1 MTISQKSIPLT
12 FDVLPKKF
20 IDELS
25 EDPKRFKDL
34 ELDYQNNERVV
45 IDLIDR
51 KINIATCLSIQM
63 TNNPF
68 VITKVLLTFPEMKK
82 NAAFMRSVIKA
93 NVTFTA
99 LVKPSLLKNRDFLR
113 EILTDNPKVAD
124 VLPPAIKSD
133 LNFPLILAQVQST
146 TNSVSPPVV
155 RKASL
160 RKSISL
166 PKSPINPV
174 NQATSEQI

>member
-1 MTISQKSIPLT
+1 MTISEQSIPLT
-12 FDVLPKKF
+12 FDVLPKK
-20 IDELS
+20 IIQELS
-25 EDPKRFKDL
+25 DEPKRFKDL
-34 ELDYQNNERVV
+34 EQGYRNNEQVV

-51 KINIATCLSIQM
+51 KINIASWLSTPM
-63 TNNPF
+63 TNNPR
-68 VITKVLLTFPEMKK
+68 ILTKILLTFPEMKK
-82 NAAFMRSVIKA
+82 NSAFMRSAIKA

-113 EILTDNPKVAD
+113 DILTDNPKVAD
-124 VLPPAIKSD
+124 VLPLAIKSE
-133 LNFPLILAQVQST
+133 LHFPIILAQAQAT

>member
-1 MTISQKSIPLT
+1 MTISEKSIPLT

-25 EDPKRFKDL
+25 SEPKRFKDL
-34 ELDYQNNERVV
+34 EQDYRNNEKVV

-51 KINIATCLSIQM
+51 KINIALWLPAQM
-63 TNNPF
+63 TNNP
-68 VITKVLLTFPEMKK
+68 IILTKILLTFPEMKK
-82 NAAFMRSVIKA
+82 NAAFMRLAIKTDVAFTTSIKA
-93 NVTFTA
+93 
-99 LVKPSLLKNRDFLR
+99 SLLKNRDFLR
-113 EILTDNPKVAD
+113 EILTDNPKVTD
-124 VLPPAIKSD
+124 LLPQSIKTD
-133 LNFPLILAQVQST
+133 LSFSLILAQAQAT